1 MAASNIARVP
11 VESSAE
17 EPKIRGGRRDRTRQ
31 ALIDAGQHLIA
42 KSSISAVSIDEI
54 VAEAKVAKGTF
65 YNHFADK
72 DELFNAI
79 VDSVREQVHSRI
91 IEETADL
98 PDPARKV
105 ARAFCV
111 GLRYQLDHR
120 EQILFLMH
128 SRFSIRPIHD
138 PMDTG
143 IVSYVSEGI
152 ASGRFQIPT
161 TEAGVLLV
169 HGLSGA
175 AYAHS
180 LDEPDPFAT
189 IARAQQLTAIILR
202 GLGLSFEEA
211 DVIAAQEADTILRR
225 YFQVRAGSTENGD
238 ESPEG

>member
-1 MAASNIARVP
+1 MAVSNIVHAAIDN
-11 VESSAE
+11 SDE
-17 EPKIRGGRRDRTRQ
+17 EPKMRGGRRDRTRQ

-42 KSSISAVSIDEI
+42 KSSLSAVSIDEI

-65 YNHFADK
+65 YNHFVDK
-72 DELFNAI
+72 DELFTAI

-91 IEETADL
+91 IKETEDL

-105 ARAFCV
+105 ARSFCV

-128 SRFSIRPIHD
+128 GRFSIRPIHD

-143 IVSYVSEGI
+143 IVSYISEGI
-152 ASGRFQIPT
+152 AAGRFQIPT

-180 LDEPDPFAT
+180 FDQPDAFAT

-202 GLGLSFEEA
+202 GLGLPFEEA
-211 DVIAAQEADTILRR
+211 DAIAAQEADTILRR
-225 YFQVRAGSTENGD
+225 HFQTRAKSSAD
-238 ESPEG
+238 